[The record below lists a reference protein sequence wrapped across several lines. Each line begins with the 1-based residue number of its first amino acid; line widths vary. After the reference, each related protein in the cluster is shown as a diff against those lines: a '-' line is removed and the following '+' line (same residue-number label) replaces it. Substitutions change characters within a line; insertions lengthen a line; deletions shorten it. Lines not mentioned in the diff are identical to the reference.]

1 MRRRGLSREAL
12 TVVCRASSLSTNK
25 SPDGGGRARR
35 SVITAFL
42 GVRASAAHRAS
53 RPPGFPRQF
62 PLYIFSKGNWRGTP
76 GNPPSSAVV
85 AYSACLP
92 DCRKPRPVWP
102 ILWPAPAGAGEPSPA
117 HGLPPVSVDLRL
129 TAAASAQART
139 VAEAGT
145 LNSAFRGA
153 SFLDGWHPDKSR
165 RRLPDSEPAML
176 KSGLIERIAERNPH
190 LYQRDVE
197 DRQHD
202 PGHHHS

>member
-1 MRRRGLSREAL
+1 MHANAALSL
-12 TVVCRASSLSTNK
+12 TQNRQSPAYIYSLK
-25 SPDGGGRARR
+25 GIGGD
-35 SVITAFL
+35 
-42 GVRASAAHRAS
+42 
-53 RPPGFPRQF
+53 
-62 PLYIFSKGNWRGTP
+62 
-76 GNPPSSAVV
+76 PPSSAVV

-153 SFLDGWHPDKSR
+153 SFFGRMAP
-165 RRLPDSEPAML
+165 
-176 KSGLIERIAERNPH
+176 
-190 LYQRDVE
+190 
-197 DRQHD
+197 
-202 PGHHHS
+202 